1 MVTAVVL
8 VAPAPLPAEVRS
20 GFATL
25 ARSCPSTSLAF
36 LSLAEP
42 PLTRELSRLADLG
55 TERIHLV
62 TTGAQAASGRS
73 WVRRVA
79 AHWLREHGGS
89 ELLLAPE
96 VLTEPDA
103 DRLAALLAAPARA
116 VTGREA
122 GLTSAAWENVPGHR
136 HQVFVCQGV
145 RCLARGADV
154 VVADLYAGL
163 ESAGLGDDDVLVTAT
178 GCQFPCNHAPLLSV
192 QPDDVWYGDLD
203 TDAVASI
210 VEEHLARPGPLPGG
224 RARAH
229 RLPRPDATRCY
240 AGQVRTISQRELRND
255 NAVVIRA
262 VEQGETFTVTRRG
275 VPVARL
281 APVQGDDDL
290 RCVGR
295 ASARPDYVHRSRPR
309 LDIDV
314 AGILADLRG
323 ER

>member
-8 VAPAPLPAEVRS
+8 VAPAPLPPEVRS
-20 GFATL
+20 GFAAL
-25 ARSCPSTSLAF
+25 ARSRPSTSLAF

-79 AHWLREHGGS
+79 AHWLREHGGP

-96 VLTEPDA
+96 ALTEPDA
-103 DRLAALLAAPARA
+103 NRLAALLAAPARA

-122 GLTSAAWENVPGHR
+122 GLTSAAWEDVPAHR

-163 ESAGLGDDDVLVTAT
+163 ESAGLGDDDVLVTVT
-178 GCQFPCNHAPLLSV
+178 GCQFPCSHAPLLSV

-203 TDAVASI
+203 GQTVASI
-210 VEEHLARPGPLPGG
+210 VTDHLSRPEPPTDGPSVV
-224 RARAH
+224 H
-229 RLPRPDATRCY
+229 RLPR
-240 AGQVRTISQRELRND
+240 
-255 NAVVIRA
+255 
-262 VEQGETFTVTRRG
+262 RRPG
-275 VPVARL
+275 
-281 APVQGDDDL
+281 
-290 RCVGR
+290 GR
-295 ASARPDYVHRSRPR
+295 V
-309 LDIDV
+309 
-314 AGILADLRG
+314 
-323 ER
+323 